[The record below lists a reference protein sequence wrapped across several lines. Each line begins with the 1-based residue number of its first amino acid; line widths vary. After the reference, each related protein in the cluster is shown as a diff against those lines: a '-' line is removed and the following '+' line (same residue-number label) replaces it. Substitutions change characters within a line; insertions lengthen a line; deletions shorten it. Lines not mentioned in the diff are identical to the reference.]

1 MLLGGNNS
9 SLQLRLCITTLYQM
23 SFMFTIENACSSNIL
38 LKIQDSDFRPREFIN
53 SVALVKLYK
62 IKWKICIIDVA

>member
-1 MLLGGNNS
+1 
-9 SLQLRLCITTLYQM
+9 M

-62 IKWKICIIDVA
+62 IKWKFFIIDVA

>member
-1 MLLGGNNS
+1 
-9 SLQLRLCITTLYQM
+9 
-23 SFMFTIENACSSNIL
+23 MFTIENACSSNIL

-62 IKWKICIIDVA
+62 IKWKFVIIDVA